1 MYGYDASFFLTEMY
15 LSKQL
20 SWENFTF
27 TLRSIWN
34 LRYVLLDYSFQ
45 KHVLI
50 GSLLLYRKKNKP
62 TILVHNMETVFSVRL
77 ILHNFF
83 IVLNLAT
90 NPCGS
95 GTPYRRNDEA
105 ISCDTQSCPRG
116 FRCNRGYGYAVCCR
130 SINHKNF

>member
-50 GSLLLYRKKNKP
+50 VSLLLYRKKNKP
-62 TILVHNMETVFSVRL
+62 TILVQHMETVFSVRL

-83 IVLNLAT
+83 HRLK
-90 NPCGS
+90 PS
-95 GTPYRRNDEA
+95 Y
-105 ISCDTQSCPRG
+105 QSMRLW
-116 FRCNRGYGYAVCCR
+116 N
-130 SINHKNF
+130 SIPT

>member
-50 GSLLLYRKKNKP
+50 VNYSTEKKNKP
-62 TILVHNMETVFSVRL
+62 SILVHNMETVFSVRL

-83 IVLNLAT
+83 HRLK
-90 NPCGS
+90 PS
-95 GTPYRRNDEA
+95 Y
-105 ISCDTQSCPRG
+105 QSMRLW
-116 FRCNRGYGYAVCCR
+116 N
-130 SINHKNF
+130 SIPT

>member
-50 GSLLLYRKKNKP
+50 VSLLLYRKKNKP
-62 TILVHNMETVFSVRL
+62 TILVHNMETVF
-77 ILHNFF
+77 FCA
-83 IVLNLAT
+83 LNIA
-90 NPCGS
+90 
-95 GTPYRRNDEA
+95 
-105 ISCDTQSCPRG
+105 
-116 FRCNRGYGYAVCCR
+116 
-130 SINHKNF
+130 